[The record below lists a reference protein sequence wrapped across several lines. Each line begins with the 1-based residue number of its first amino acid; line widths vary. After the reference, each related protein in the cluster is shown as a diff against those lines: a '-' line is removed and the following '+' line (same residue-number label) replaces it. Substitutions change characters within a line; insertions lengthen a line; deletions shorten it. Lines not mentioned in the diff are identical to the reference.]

1 MTKKILTEKIRS
13 GSFKFKG
20 RLEVK
25 KPEDENVNESD
36 NKENKNEENFEVG
49 ESIELDLD
57 SDQLNLFN
65 EKD

>member
-1 MTKKILTEKIRS
+1 MTREKLGIRKINLNIK
-13 GSFKFKG
+13 
-20 RLEVK
+20 LYDV
-25 KPEDENVNESD
+25 
-36 NKENKNEENFEVG
+36 ENFEVG